1 MKFLGFN
8 RVLCLSPHPDDIEYS
23 MGGTI
28 IRHSNTQFD
37 ILCLTQGGDYDV
49 TTDNS
54 RLNEARN
61 SWKSTKVN
69 NINLHFVLYPHPSQI
84 YYEDLYH
91 QPYWEKWAK
100 KNNISMISLYPD
112 FTGENRRKIA
122 LDNFIFGDLHW
133 NKRGTKIVFNSL
145 LDQIKF

>member
-61 SWKSTKVN
+61 SWIANITSLGEGWHNNHHAMPWKLTQGIDKWQIDPPAWIIKKFLAKDVVENLDKNEKVYSN
-69 NINLHFVLYPHPSQI
+69 
-84 YYEDLYH
+84 
-91 QPYWEKWAK
+91 
-100 KNNISMISLYPD
+100 
-112 FTGENRRKIA
+112 
-122 LDNFIFGDLHW
+122 
-133 NKRGTKIVFNSL
+133 
-145 LDQIKF
+145 

>member
-28 IRHSNTQFD
+28 IRYSNTQFD

-69 NINLHFVLYPHPSQI
+69 NINLRIPLPFLNY
-84 YYEDLYH
+84 DL
-91 QPYWEKWAK
+91 A
-100 KNNISMISLYPD
+100 
-112 FTGENRRKIA
+112 
-122 LDNFIFGDLHW
+122 
-133 NKRGTKIVFNSL
+133 NSL
-145 LDQIKF
+145 KVKNIDILYLRNNV